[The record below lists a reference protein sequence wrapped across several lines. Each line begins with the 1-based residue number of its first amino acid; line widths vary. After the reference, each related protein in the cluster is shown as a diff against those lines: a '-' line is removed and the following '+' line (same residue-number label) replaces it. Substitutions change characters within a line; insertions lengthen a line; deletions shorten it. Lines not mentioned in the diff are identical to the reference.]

1 LTCPSTRSP
10 RAPPRSRLPTDHLAW
25 LRVAHLHK
33 WSKTTWESRFAAV
46 CDQLLHEDDPNQKYG
61 TGSGAP
67 LGIFQMLDHV
77 LGLGLTCRQMTTND
91 GRSAAPKVAPERDP
105 LGMINGEGVI
115 TGTVVSAAVI
125 AAAAGHLEETRIVL
139 AILGTAFIYWLAH
152 LHARTLG
159 DAIKHRTHPV
169 DALKEALA
177 ETWPILAA
185 ALVPA
190 AILLVTQLAGVQI
203 RTGAWIAVIGSTV
216 LLTVYSFLAGRRGGL
231 GLGGSLVSAA
241 IGAALGLL
249 VVGLKA
255 SLH

>member
-1 LTCPSTRSP
+1 
-10 RAPPRSRLPTDHLAW
+10 
-25 LRVAHLHK
+25 
-33 WSKTTWESRFAAV
+33 
-46 CDQLLHEDDPNQKYG
+46 
-61 TGSGAP
+61 
-67 LGIFQMLDHV
+67 
-77 LGLGLTCRQMTTND
+77 MTTND
-91 GRSAAPKVAPERDP
+91 GRRAAPKVAPERDP

-159 DAIKHRTHPV
+159 DAVKHRTHPK
-169 DALKEALA
+169 DALREALA

-190 AILLVTQLAGVQI
+190 AILLVTQLAGVKI
-203 RTGAWIAVIGSTV
+203 RTGAWIAVIASTV

-231 GLGGSLVSAA
+231 GLGGSLASAA
-241 IGAALGLL
+241 VGLALGLL
-249 VVGLKA
+249 VIGLKA

>member
-1 LTCPSTRSP
+1 MTTKSS
-10 RAPPRSRLPTDHLAW
+10 RAA
-25 LRVAHLHK
+25 
-33 WSKTTWESRFAAV
+33 AAV
-46 CDQLLHEDDPNQKYG
+46 Q
-61 TGSGAP
+61 
-67 LGIFQMLDHV
+67 
-77 LGLGLTCRQMTTND
+77 
-91 GRSAAPKVAPERDP
+91 PERDP

-125 AAAAGHLEETRIVL
+125 AAAVGHLEETRLVL

-159 DAIKHRTHPV
+159 DAVKHHTNPV

-190 AILLVTQLAGVQI
+190 VILIVTQLAGLPI
-203 RTGAWIAVIGSTV
+203 RTDAWIAVIASTV
-216 LLTVYSFLAGRRGGL
+216 LLTIYSFFAGRRGGL
-231 GLGGSLVSAA
+231 GLGGSVLSAC
-241 IGAALGLL
+241 IGALLGLM
-249 VVGLKA
+249 VIGLKA